1 MPVCGLD
8 HTCAVI
14 WVSNLSF
21 VPGRPESLRNSSPLP
36 LARGESGSKDRGI
49 GLEDM
54 QATVGDFSLHCHI
67 QMHLPT
73 SSPVLG
79 LMTMALSISGSKGVL
94 AGFRGHI
101 PQYTDH
107 KKGVFSV
114 LKCIT

>member
-1 MPVCGLD
+1 
-8 HTCAVI
+8 
-14 WVSNLSF
+14 
-21 VPGRPESLRNSSPLP
+21 
-36 LARGESGSKDRGI
+36 
-49 GLEDM
+49 M
-54 QATVGDFSLHCHI
+54 QATTGDFSLHCHI

-107 KKGVFSV
+107 KKEVFSV